1 MKVKCVDNKNVADF
15 LTIGKIYNVK
25 GESNLYYRIS
35 DDENDIVVFSKY
47 RFIKVSEDKKDFTL

>member
-35 DDENDIVVFSKY
+35 DDENDIVVFSK
-47 RFIKVSEDKKDFTL
+47 

>member
-1 MKVKCVDNKNVADF
+1 MKVKCIDNKNVTDY
-15 LTIGKIYNVK
+15 LTIGKIYTVK

-47 RFIKVSEDKKDFTL
+47 RFIKVPENNKGITL